1 MTRVLN
7 LLTLQ
12 CVTVKVLS
20 ILLVTFFAFRTLQ
33 MVSWD
38 LSLRRQ
44 RIEINVFCTEWRK
57 ACFEE
62 NTLVACLLHH
72 YE

>member
-1 MTRVLN
+1 MCELN
-7 LLTLQ
+7 LATLQ

-20 ILLVTFFAFRTLQ
+20 ILLVMRFALCRRSLGTC
-33 MVSWD
+33 
-38 LSLRRQ
+38 LSDGSALRSMY
-44 RIEINVFCTEWRK
+44 NCTERRK

>member
-1 MTRVLN
+1 MCELN
-7 LLTLQ
+7 LVTLQ

-20 ILLVTFFAFRTLQ
+20 II
-33 MVSWD
+33 S
-38 LSLRRQ
+38 
-44 RIEINVFCTEWRK
+44 NVFRVSHFADGPLGLVSQTPAHLEERRK

>member
-1 MTRVLN
+1 MCELN
-7 LLTLQ
+7 LVTLQ
-12 CVTVKVLS
+12 CVTVKLLS

-33 MVSWD
+33 TVPSD

-44 RIEINVFCTEWRK
+44 RIESNLFCTERRK
-57 ACFEE
+57 ACFQT
-62 NTLVACLLHH
+62 NSLVARLLHH